1 MKIVHFI
8 ALCLIIAVPSAV
20 LPEDNDAGFVAI
32 QWKNVQP
39 DYRGASTNQTI
50 KAIKNRRTVRAYS
63 PELVSQKDLLA
74 VIDAGRYAPSGKNL
88 QPWHITV
95 ITNPGVLERM
105 TDLYKEEFKNEGG
118 EFAKMLEDNPDF
130 KIFYGAPVGII
141 VSGDEKSEYAAIDC
155 AAAVEN
161 MMIAAASLDMGT
173 CWIQTNMV
181 LFDGV
186 KGKELMKLLSIPEGY
201 KPLYTFA
208 LGYPA
213 EKPQAAPRRDDTV
226 HFVK

>member
-1 MKIVHFI
+1 MKIHHLI
-8 ALCLIIAVPSAV
+8 AICLILAVPSAI
-20 LPEDNDAGFVAI
+20 LPDDNDAGFVAI

-50 KAIKNRRTVRAYS
+50 KNIKNRRSIRVFTAER
-63 PELVSQKDLLA
+63 PSQKDLLA
-74 VIDAGRYAPSGKNL
+74 VVEAGLYAPSGKNL

-105 TDLYKEEFKNEGG
+105 TDLYKEEFKSAGG
-118 EFAKMLEDNPDF
+118 DFAKMLEENPDF

-141 VSGDEKSEYAAIDC
+141 VSGDEKSEYSAIDC

-161 MMIAAASLDMGT
+161 MMIAAASLDLGT
-173 CWIQTNMV
+173 CWMQTNMV
-181 LFDGV
+181 LFEGV

-213 EKPQAAPRRDDTV
+213 EKTQAAPRRDDTV